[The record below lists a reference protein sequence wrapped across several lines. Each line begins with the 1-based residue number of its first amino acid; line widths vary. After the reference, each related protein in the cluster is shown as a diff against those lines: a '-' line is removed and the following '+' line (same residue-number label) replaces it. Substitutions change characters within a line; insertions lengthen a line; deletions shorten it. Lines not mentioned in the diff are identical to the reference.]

1 MAQRHRVL
9 EQRPSVRWEALGKH
23 SSSQVRVLYPPWYD
37 TLSALVVKYSM
48 FGVFGEVSRFQNEL
62 LPLDDSYVQQ
72 VQTFR
77 PKLLLH
83 LRSDLGVL
91 AEIF

>member
-77 PKLLLH
+77 
-83 LRSDLGVL
+83 
-91 AEIF
+91 AEIVTTLKKRSWGSS